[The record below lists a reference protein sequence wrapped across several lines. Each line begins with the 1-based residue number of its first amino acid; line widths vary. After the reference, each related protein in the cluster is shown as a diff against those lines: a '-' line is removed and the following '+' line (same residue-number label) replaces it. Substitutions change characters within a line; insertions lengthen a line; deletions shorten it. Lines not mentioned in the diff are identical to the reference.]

1 MTSVALT
8 TYSHSDRQNQSGAV
22 MVLFALLLVGIFGL
36 LGVVIDGGRL
46 RVTKQQLDAGVEIAV
61 LEGLRFKDRDGDVV
75 RRERAVTAMA
85 LQWDDDLDPSNGDAL
100 GLGAGSL
107 PIVVG
112 AQPLGGKFIASTAA
126 ADRVW
131 KPADQLQANLGNAM
145 HGDLVAGSFQ
155 PGQLPTEDD
164 TFQRA
169 DFVPMSPGSTP
180 TELASSNS
188 FLVRLRRTTD
198 RLALDRQPGVSS
210 SGPAFE
216 WLWAR
221 GSAWQEPGPG
231 GNTQSR
237 NDGFTM
243 RATAIASSER
253 ALVISNDPTSTEE
266 LALIALRGEA
276 DSLWD
281 TTAVGSALTLDIGSD
296 GILTVAGVEQ
306 GVAITETPRTVG
318 STLVVS
324 PTALVVVS
332 PQLIVPVYGAIKNQR
347 LVVGYCR
354 ASASII
360 GSTLVVS
367 RLTSAVLPS
376 GASSVSPAALDARV
390 ALELSPALRALYST
404 FSEPV
409 LAPVLRR

>member
-46 RVTKQQLDAGVEIAV
+46 RVTKQQLDAGAEIAV
-61 LEGLRFKDRDGDVV
+61 LEGLRFKDSEGDVI
-75 RRERAVTAMA
+75 RRQRAVTAMA

-107 PIVVG
+107 PVVVG
-112 AQPLGGKFIASTAA
+112 AQPLGGKIIAATAV

-131 KPADQLQANLGNAM
+131 KPAGELQANLGNAM
-145 HGDLVAGSFQ
+145 HGDMVAGSFQ

-164 TFQRA
+164 AFQRA
-169 DFVPMSPGSTP
+169 DFVPLPPGSTS
-180 TELASSNS
+180 TELASSDA
-188 FLVRLRRTTD
+188 FLVRLRRATD
-198 RLALDRQPGVSS
+198 RLALDRQSGVSS

-231 GNTQSR
+231 ENTQSR

-253 ALVISNDPTSTEE
+253 ALAISNDPSSTAE

-276 DSLWD
+276 DSLWQ
-281 TTAVGSALTLDIGSD
+281 TTAVGSTLTLDIGSD
-296 GILTVAGVEQ
+296 GVLTVAGVEQ
-306 GVAITETPRTVG
+306 GVATTTTPRTVG
-318 STLVVS
+318 SAVAVS
-324 PTALVVVS
+324 PTALVVVP
-332 PQLIVPVYGAIKNQR
+332 PQLIVPVYGTINSQR

-354 ASASII
+354 ATASIV

-367 RLTSAVLPS
+367 RLSSAVLPS

-390 ALELSPALRALYST
+390 ALELSPELRALYST